1 MTSLPPWYHIPIKD
15 KGVELSVASAI
26 YGTPVMG
33 KYGKIKKLQIV
44 FTIRCEAYMYPYLLN
59 C

>member
-1 MTSLPPWYHIPIKD
+1 MFNSHINALIASLPPRCDIPIKD

-33 KYGKIKKLQIV
+33 KYGKI
-44 FTIRCEAYMYPYLLN
+44 
-59 C
+59 

>member
-33 KYGKIKKLQIV
+33 KYGKISVIFSILS
-44 FTIRCEAYMYPYLLN
+44 T
-59 C
+59 